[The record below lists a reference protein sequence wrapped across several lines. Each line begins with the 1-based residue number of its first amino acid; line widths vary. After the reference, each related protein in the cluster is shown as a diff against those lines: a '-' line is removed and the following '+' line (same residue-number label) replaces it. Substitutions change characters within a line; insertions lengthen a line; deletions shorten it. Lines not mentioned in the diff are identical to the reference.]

1 MHVTP
6 LEHII
11 LIPSQP
17 IFALSPNAA
26 CLAERQQI
34 SILVFGLTRSGL
46 KPQSTALEAS
56 TLTITP
62 SMRSKILQHLFLNKQ
77 PRIFASQTRD
87 ITELLII
94 NYPKEQILGGTN
106 LCS

>member
-56 TLTITP
+56 TLTDAVKNITTFIP
-62 SMRSKILQHLFLNKQ
+62 
-77 PRIFASQTRD
+77 
-87 ITELLII
+87 E
-94 NYPKEQILGGTN
+94 
-106 LCS
+106 

>member
-1 MHVTP
+1 
-6 LEHII
+6 
-11 LIPSQP
+11 
-17 IFALSPNAA
+17 
-26 CLAERQQI
+26 
-34 SILVFGLTRSGL
+34 
-46 KPQSTALEAS
+46 
-56 TLTITP
+56 
-62 SMRSKILQHLFLNKQ
+62 MRSKILQHLFLNKQ